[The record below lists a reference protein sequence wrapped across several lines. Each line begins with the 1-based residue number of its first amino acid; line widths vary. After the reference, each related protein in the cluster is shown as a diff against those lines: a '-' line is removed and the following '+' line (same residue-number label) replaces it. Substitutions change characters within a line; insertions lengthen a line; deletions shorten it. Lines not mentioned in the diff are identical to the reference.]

1 MNHLSVLL
9 NSSSLAP
16 ITLLTLTKNHVVLL
30 LSKRTVHVRH
40 FLATF
45 ITKIFSQSWLLCC
58 CCLSRK
64 CVQLPLKLF
73 HSLFQ
78 KISFRVPHPLA
89 GYWMAGKD
97 RILDMGSSS
106 DTEDYMDQ
114 AEVRRVRSYRRQR
127 HYPASPK
134 PVQVRPHTNTK

>member
-1 MNHLSVLL
+1 M
-9 NSSSLAP
+9 
-16 ITLLTLTKNHVVLL
+16 
-30 LSKRTVHVRH
+30 
-40 FLATF
+40 
-45 ITKIFSQSWLLCC
+45 
-58 CCLSRK
+58 
-64 CVQLPLKLF
+64 
-73 HSLFQ
+73 FQ

-134 PVQVRPHTNTK
+134 PVQVRSFTSSK